1 MTSPGRP
8 PSTTTTTTTTTTR
21 QFPPLALVI
30 YPITLLIGSLY
41 SAISP
46 TAQGSSH
53 HSAALAPSIA
63 ADVNMH
69 ESPPESPVNYFA
81 RKNNIFNLYFVKI
94 GWVWF
99 TIAFATLLVS
109 QRVYR
114 APPSSPSSVQQ
125 AKQRRLLQA
134 SARYTVATT
143 AWYLMTQWFFGAPV
157 IDRGF
162 VMTGG
167 RCERIASVA
176 GDITSSARVE
186 QAFSAA
192 TCKTAGGAWTG
203 GHDVSGHVFMLVLA
217 TAVLATEMVGVVG
230 ADNLAAVVSCGG
242 DDDAKEK
249 KDGEDTACGGGS
261 ELTKTQV
268 WALRFVLGVAV
279 LGWWMLLMTAIWFH
293 TWLEKVTY
301 PRDASSGFFLFSGA
315 DIVQWSGLLIA
326 LGTVYVTYFL
336 PRKALAWRN
345 VVGIPGI

>member
-8 PSTTTTTTTTTTR
+8 PSTTTTTTTTTMT
-21 QFPPLALVI
+21 QLSPLALVI

-46 TAQGSSH
+46 TAQGSRQNSH
-53 HSAALAPSIA
+53 HSAAMAPSIA
-63 ADVNMH
+63 SDVNMH
-69 ESPPESPVNYFA
+69 SPPGNAVNYFA

-99 TIAFATLLVS
+99 TIAFVTLLVS

-114 APPSSPSSVQQ
+114 APPSAPSSVQQ

-134 SARYTVATT
+134 SARYMVATT

-162 VMTGG
+162 IMTGG
-167 RCERIASVA
+167 RCERIASAA

-217 TAVLATEMVGVVG
+217 TAALAMEVVGVVG
-230 ADNLAAVVSCGG
+230 AENLVAVVSCGG
-242 DDDAKEK
+242 DDAKEK
-249 KDGEDTACGGGS
+249 KDGEDTAGAGAAGGGEFS
-261 ELTKTQV
+261 KAQV

-279 LGWWMLLMTAIWFH
+279 LGWWMLFMTAIWFH
-293 TWLEKVTY
+293 TWLEKVISRPSVVLY
-301 PRDASSGFFLFSGA
+301 LSKGA
-315 DIVQWSGLLIA
+315 
-326 LGTVYVTYFL
+326 
-336 PRKALAWRN
+336 KC
-345 VVGIPGI
+345 